1 MNKAFIAEARSH
13 RSSCKS
19 AMRSQHIGILAFVG
33 RALKIFGERVA
44 EARRMHQAY
53 EELAAM
59 SDRELK
65 DIGITRNDIPAVV
78 ARTYHRARPAV
89 SNVITL
95 DQPCGLR
102 SPGAHNQP
110 HGSLQMHNCQPGP
123 EPPRTEC
130 VEIGPSYFAVPPLR
144 MTSKAASRQRAVS
157 HPINGRPP
165 LVRAIAKRAV
175 PSKE

>member
-1 MNKAFIAEARSH
+1 MNKAFIAEARSD
-13 RSSCKS
+13 RSSRKP
-19 AMRSQHIGILAFVG
+19 AMRFRHVGILAFVD

-44 EARRMHQAY
+44 EARRMRQAY

-95 DQPCGLR
+95 DRPCGLQ
-102 SPGAHNQP
+102 SPGAHSQP
-110 HGSLQMHNCQPGP
+110 REPSNAQLDLRFSAWGP
-123 EPPRTEC
+123 ARTRRGREPSRILST
-130 VEIGPSYFAVPPLR
+130 
-144 MTSKAASRQRAVS
+144 AAR
-157 HPINGRPP
+157 P
-165 LVRAIAKRAV
+165 LVMAIAKRAA